1 MRSRMRTRVFITI
14 DTEFSLG
21 GAFIAT
27 ASVAQLAG
35 WMQRGID
42 TFARWRLRAPA
53 KPSARN
59 DA

>member
-1 MRSRMRTRVFITI
+1 MRTRVFITI